1 MRWRDSSTSSHPPEP
16 LPYVLELGVDQGG
29 KPLLPFRAGDI
40 SGDRIL
46 ITKSYENMFY
56 RLLRIRRYDKGAGR
70 GALLT
75 GQPGIGESLL
85 PGPHPVRQLTG
96 TPVLQEKLSS

>member
-29 KPLLPFRAGDI
+29 KPFRAGNT

-46 ITKSYENMFY
+46 ITKSYEDMFY
-56 RLLRIRRYDKGAGR
+56 RLLHIRQYDKGGGR
-70 GALLT
+70 GAVLT
-75 GQPGIGESLL
+75 GQPGIGVSLL
-85 PGPHPVRQLTG
+85 TGPHPVRQLTG